1 MKDTNTIQIF
11 AYLPEKARRF
21 AEAAYL
27 QNGQRD
33 LLTVQEAYNF
43 LTISRSTLF
52 RKTKTGEIP
61 SVYVAGVLRYNLS
74 DLALIKSGENY
85 FSSNT
90 PPQKSAPYSD
100 IAPYAAAIAAISAEK
115 KRGRIPKQHN
125 PEDLLRI
132 LNA

>member
-33 LLTVQEAYNF
+33 LLTVQEAYKF
-43 LTISRSTLF
+43 LTISRTTLF

-61 SVYVAGVLRYNLS
+61 GVYVAGVLRYNLS

-90 PPQKSAPYSD
+90 PPKSDTAPYT
-100 IAPYAAAIAAISAEK
+100 AATAGTA
-115 KRGRIPKQHN
+115 KRGRIPKQNNN
-125 PEDLLRI
+125 PEELLRI